1 MSRNDMSVA
10 KVFED
15 DSEGRLPASQEEI
28 DKYMVVVPEC
38 NDSDVLEDEPLT
50 KRFKD
55 DDSSDRA
62 VDTVARRPRRAPSR
76 VVGGRRVR
84 LAKGITVDSGAADN
98 VMPRRLLRGKS
109 KVVPSEASREGV
121 HYVAANGARIPNEG
135 EAMFPFRTRE
145 GQPFSWLFQVAEV
158 NKILASV
165 SALVDSGHR
174 VTFENDEDTGVDCSF
189 ITHKETGESIRMR
202 RDNNV
207 WVIDAYVDEEGMDI
221 QMSSIDQG
229 FRRQE

>member
-1 MSRNDMSVA
+1 
-10 KVFED
+10 
-15 DSEGRLPASQEEI
+15 
-28 DKYMVVVPEC
+28 
-38 NDSDVLEDEPLT
+38 
-50 KRFKD
+50 
-55 DDSSDRA
+55 
-62 VDTVARRPRRAPSR
+62 
-76 VVGGRRVR
+76 
-84 LAKGITVDSGAADN
+84 
-98 VMPRRLLRGKS
+98 MPRRLLRGKS

-145 GQPFSWLFQVAEV
+145 GQPFSWLFQVDEV

-174 VTFENDEDTGVDCSF
+174 VTFENDEDTGGDCSF
-189 ITHKETGESIRMR
+189 ITHKTTGESIRMR

-221 QMSSIDQG
+221 QMSSIG
-229 FRRQE
+229 